1 MLHFLSLGN
10 SIAYIPKYSLC
21 HFTLWVSVFPVCT
34 LTPTPLISPPSFSR
48 LLPDEWEI
56 RPHQNM
62 LYLNMQALARISW
75 ILKA

>member
-1 MLHFLSLGN
+1 MSFHPLGFCLSRL
-10 SIAYIPKYSLC
+10 YS
-21 HFTLWVSVFPVCT
+21 HPH
-34 LTPTPLISPPSFSR
+34 PTPLISPPGFSR

-75 ILKA
+75 ILKV